1 MNSQHPISLDILKEN
16 IESLKYALQL
26 TNISSC
32 SVEKVNGPIK
42 DTFMVVM
49 SSQQTKMSGFI
60 YSHGTTYN
68 CSFPK
73 RCTPLFRNW
82 LTDLLNKMCQIGRT
96 QVYKQELFE
105 KTSKIDLRNTCL
117 K

>member
-1 MNSQHPISLDILKEN
+1 MSTGDCPITLDILKEN
-16 IESLKYALQL
+16 IESLKYPLQL

-32 SVEKVNGPIK
+32 SVEKVSGPIK

-49 SSQQTKMSGFI
+49 SSQTYMSGFI

-73 RCTPLFRNW
+73 RCIPLFRDW
-82 LTDLLNKMCQIGRT
+82 VHDLTDKLRQTERT
-96 QVYKQELFE
+96 QLYKQELFT
-105 KTSKIDLRNTCL
+105 KISKIDLETYV
-117 K
+117 